1 MGVISPLMAV
11 RDMKQTIEFYQNSLG
26 FKVGMMFPDAN
37 KPEYV
42 DLSKDDM
49 VLMLIPVENMGIG
62 HKEKLGT
69 GVNLYLQ
76 IDGDIDEYY
85 HELKKRKIKVVTE
98 VKDESWGSRDF
109 TIADING
116 YLLTF
121 SQVSP
126 AGKTCMSC
134 GMSLAKPED
143 FSGGNL
149 ENLNCVHCSNPD
161 GSLKSYQEVFTGM
174 TNFMIETQNMD
185 KETAEQAA
193 KEYLAKMPAW
203 SGEA

>member
-49 VLMLIPVENMGIG
+49 VMMLIPVENMGIS

-98 VKDESWGSRDF
+98 VKDEPWGSRDF

-121 SQVSP
+121 SQVSQ

-134 GMSLAKPED
+134 GMPLAKPED
-143 FSGGNL
+143 FGGGNP

-174 TNFMIETQNMD
+174 TNFMIKTQNMD

-203 SGEA
+203 SGKA